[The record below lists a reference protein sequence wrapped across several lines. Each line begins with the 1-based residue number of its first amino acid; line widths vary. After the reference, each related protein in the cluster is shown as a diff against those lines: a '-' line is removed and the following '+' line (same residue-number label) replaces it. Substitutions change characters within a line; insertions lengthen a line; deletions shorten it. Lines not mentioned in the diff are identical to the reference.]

1 MKPIEKHLCSVM
13 HDFVGLHISEVK
25 DSYDSLG
32 FKNSRDML
40 SQIKKDPKVALWAL
54 TELCAWGLAKD
65 YFSEFVVDETEIGG
79 YVYFTYR
86 LGDKFVYVDEDNN
99 GKPVITEVEKITEI
113 IEVTRWKKLE

>member
-13 HDFVGLHISEVK
+13 HDFIGLHISEVK

-40 SQIKKDPKVALWAL
+40 SQIKNDPQVALWAL
-54 TELCAWGLAKD
+54 SELCAWGLAKY
-65 YFSEFVVDETEIGG
+65 YFSEFVVDETEIYG

-86 LGDKFVYVDEDNN
+86 LGDKFVYVDEDSN
-99 GKPVITEVEKITEI
+99 ITEVEKVTEM
-113 IEVTRWKKLE
+113 IEVTRWKKVE